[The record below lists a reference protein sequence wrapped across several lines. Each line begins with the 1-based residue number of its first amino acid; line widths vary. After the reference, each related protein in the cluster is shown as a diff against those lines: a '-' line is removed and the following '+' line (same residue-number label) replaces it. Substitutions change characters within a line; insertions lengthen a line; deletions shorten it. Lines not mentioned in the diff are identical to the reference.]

1 MKLPE
6 NGASMHDAANT
17 REDERPSFCEPCIFD
32 PNNCGYTESECIRI
46 EQEGIADDKVKAA
59 KEDRDDN

>member
-17 REDERPSFCEPCIFD
+17 REDERPDFCEPCIFNPD
-32 PNNCGYTESECIRI
+32 DCGYTE
-46 EQEGIADDKVKAA
+46 
-59 KEDRDDN
+59 

>member
-17 REDERPSFCEPCIFD
+17 REDERPDFCEPCIFNPD
-32 PNNCGYTESECIRI
+32 DCGYTEQQCIEI
-46 EQEGIADDKVKAA
+46 EKCRRADNAVKDA
-59 KEDRDDN
+59 KERQP